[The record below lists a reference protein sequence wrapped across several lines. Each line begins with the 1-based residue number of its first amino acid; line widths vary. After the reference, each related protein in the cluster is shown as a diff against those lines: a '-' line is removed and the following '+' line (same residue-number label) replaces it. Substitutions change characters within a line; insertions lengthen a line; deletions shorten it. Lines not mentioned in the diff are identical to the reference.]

1 MSGRDDRRC
10 KGYRVIPV
18 PSNMSGVASTCL
30 DMIACTQAGAQP
42 VGIVEQVEDRHSL
55 TVERETPAGVTQ
67 IDVTQIDETP
77 MDETPMGETPM
88 GETPTGE
95 TSTGETTT
103 VNLQMRKITSH
114 FPKRGRVSGV
124 L

>member
-1 MSGRDDRRC
+1 MEERTGDVRGIS
-10 KGYRVIPV
+10 V

-30 DMIACTQAGAQP
+30 DMITCTQAGAQP

-55 TVERETPAGVTQ
+55 VVERETPAGVTQ

-103 VNLQMRKITSH
+103 VNLQMWKVTSH
-114 FPKRGRVSGV
+114 FPKRGRV
-124 L
+124 